1 MLKTIFKFLLKGL
14 LYVFGAILLY
24 AVAVFVLPKI
34 TIDKEN
40 DSNKDIEVFIITNG
54 VHTDIVVPVESQFYD
69 WSKDIQYGGV
79 ADSTYKYLAMGWGD
93 KGFYLE
99 TPTWAELKVS
109 VALKAAFGLSTTAMH
124 CTFYKS
130 MTINE
135 SCKSM
140 WMSENQYERLV
151 NYIKNSLEQTE
162 NNNFMVVDTK
172 VRYGNTD
179 IFYEA
184 NGSYGLFKTCNTW
197 ANEGLKVSGQ
207 KCCYWTALD
216 WGIFDVYE

>member
-135 SCKSM
+135 RCKSM

-162 NNNFMVVDTK
+162 TNNFMVVDTK